1 MPTGHDEDR
10 SRLLLPM
17 SRVLSEDW
25 SDVAADY
32 MSEFIAEE
40 RLAGWGPPDTSDNVF
55 ADICRQLSTPGH
67 YGHRPTIRHRT
78 PAANRLI
85 KPGGLLDQA
94 RYASKLQSVE
104 YHAWGLGDMLVH
116 VHAPGPDRLV
126 LRPVQPQDVY
136 VEPSEDDPSEPVVI
150 WELRRRYVAAAG
162 GTIWAWDRW
171 SARPDDPHFRVV
183 AAQDA
188 KLDQHVDGVK
198 NGEDLTA
205 LLFGE
210 TFDGA
215 DYRWRLKDGAP
226 ALPFGWYRT
235 ADSGALWQST
245 VRYGAFKAT
254 LGVAVLST
262 YVMHAARDA
271 SGSTVIVHGLEPP
284 STTSRRIGSEDQTR
298 SIHLAPGSMLFLA
311 EREGSKG
318 VGVTTVGPGAN
329 LQPLDLFLRAKR
341 QQAAERF
348 GIGDA
353 AAVQNS
359 ANPMSAQSM
368 LLSQATRR
376 EAAEQSE
383 ELFRAG
389 DLALLRACSVVLR
402 AHGVDVPE
410 DGYTVQYWRPDA
422 MPQEMAARRDQ
433 DEWDVAHGYRS
444 TVDVYMDRHPGT
456 SREDAIGHL
465 ARVQMDQTAIVRE
478 LELADADHPVAV
490 DSADLLSSVGELADA
505 AEALRDMMTAG
516 EMDPDQMAQTV
527 ESITEA
533 IDLLGRGHSDATAD
547 SDSGKSPPPSDIK
560 DQPILDSGP
569 VAGLAL
575 NGAQVKAFVDVLKS
589 VADGSIEDDAAL
601 VLLESAFPAVPRDR
615 LVVAIESQRT
625 ATTATVDSDSNSN
638 R

>member
-1 MPTGHDEDR
+1 MPTDTDEDR
-10 SRLLLPM
+10 SRILLPM
-17 SRVLSEDW
+17 SRVLDEDW

-40 RLAGWGPPDTSDNVF
+40 RLASWGPPDTSDNVF
-55 ADICRQLSTPGH
+55 ADICRQLATPGH
-67 YGHRPTIRHRT
+67 YGHRPVFRHRNNS
-78 PAANRLI
+78 ANRLI

-104 YHAWGLGDMLVH
+104 YRAWGLGDMLVH
-116 VHAPGPDRLV
+116 VHAPSSDRLV
-126 LRPVQPQDVY
+126 FRPVQPQNVY
-136 VEPSEDDPSEPVVI
+136 VEASDEDPSEPVVI

-171 SARPDDPHFRVV
+171 SIRPDDIHYRVV
-183 AAQDA
+183 AAHDA
-188 KLDQHVDGVK
+188 KYAQDSVGVK
-198 NGEDLTA
+198 SGDDITE

-210 TFDGA
+210 TFEGD
-215 DYRWRLKDGAP
+215 DYSWRTKDGDP
-226 ALPFGWYRT
+226 ALPWAWYRT

-284 STTSRRIGSEDQTR
+284 ATTARRIGSQDQTR
-298 SIHLAPGSMLFLA
+298 SIHLSPGSMLFLA

-353 AAVQNS
+353 AAVANS
-359 ANPMSAQSM
+359 SNPTSAQSM
-368 LLSQATRR
+368 LLSHATRR

-389 DLALLRACSVVLR
+389 DMALLRACSVCLR
-402 AHGVDVPE
+402 AHGVSVPE
-410 DGYTVQYWRPDA
+410 SGYTVQYWRPDA
-422 MPQEMAARRDQ
+422 MPQEMQARREQ
-433 DEWDVAHGYRS
+433 DEWDVANGYRS

-456 SREDAIGHL
+456 SREDAIASL
-465 ARVQMDQTAIVRE
+465 ARVKMDQTAITRE
-478 LELADADHPVAV
+478 IQSMEPDEVAAIGV
-490 DSADLLSSVGELADA
+490 DPDDLVDSVGELSDA
-505 AEALRDMMTAG
+505 AEALQSMIDAG
-516 EMDPDQMAQTV
+516 EIDVDRMAQTV
-527 ESITEA
+527 ESISEA
-533 IDLLGRGHSDATAD
+533 IDLLGRTPDE
-547 SDSGKSPPPSDIK
+547 
-560 DQPILDSGP
+560 LDEEAP
-569 VAGLAL
+569 T
-575 NGAQVKAFVDVLKS
+575 NGA
-589 VADGSIEDDAAL
+589 
-601 VLLESAFPAVPRDR
+601 
-615 LVVAIESQRT
+615 
-625 ATTATVDSDSNSN
+625 
-638 R
+638 